1 MYLPDKKEF
10 IKKSKKANLIPVY
23 KEISADY
30 LTPLLAYKRL
40 EGNNSFLL
48 ESVEGEERI
57 ARYSFLGS
65 NPSII
70 IFVKGNKVTIKHEN
84 KTHSLCCDN
93 PFDYIK
99 AFMKQFKAVHT
110 HGLPRFSGGLVGYI
124 GYDSIRYFEDIPYTC
139 KDDLKLYDAVLML
152 TDTML
157 IFDHISHKIKIVS
170 NVHIKSKAKK
180 VLIRQYNN
188 AIARIET
195 IIAMLNKPTKES
207 VKGQLRQK
215 PLKIESNFKK
225 QEFKNAVVKAKEYI
239 KKGDIIQVVLS
250 QRFKTAFKQDPLNV
264 YRALRS
270 INPSP
275 YMFYL
280 SFGAL
285 KLVGSSPEIMV
296 RSEDNIVTIRPIAG
310 TRKRGKNDKEDASL
324 IKDLLSDPKECAEH
338 IMLVDL
344 GRNDLG
350 RVCKSGT
357 VKINEFMIVEKYSQV
372 MHIVSDCS
380 GTLEKGKDSF
390 DVLKASFPAGTVSGA
405 PKIRA
410 MEIIDELENTKR
422 AVYAGCIG
430 YFSFSGNM
438 DTCIAIRTIVLKG
451 GYAYV
456 QAGAGLVA
464 DSVPEKEHKETQN
477 KAKAMFKALSLAG
490 GMQ

>member
-1 MYLPDKKEF
+1 MYFPDKKEF
-10 IKKSKKANLIPVY
+10 IRKSKKANLIPVY

-65 NPSII
+65 NPSTV
-70 IFVKGNKVTIKHEN
+70 IFIKGSDVTIRHNN
-84 KTHSLCCDN
+84 KTRKLCCDN
-93 PFDYIK
+93 PFDYMK
-99 AFMKQFKAVHT
+99 SFMKQFKAAHT
-110 HGLPRFSGGLVGYI
+110 QGLPRFYGGLVGYI
-124 GYDSIRYFEDIPYTC
+124 GYDCIRYFEDIPDTC

-157 IFDHISHKIKIVS
+157 IFDHISHKIKVVS
-170 NVHIKSKAKK
+170 NVHVKSKLPKA
-180 VLIRQYNN
+180 LTGQYNS
-188 AIARIET
+188 AIKQIEK
-195 IIAMLNKPTKES
+195 IVAILNRPIKEPVIS
-207 VKGQLRQK
+207 HGKQRGI
-215 PLKIESNFKK
+215 KIESNFKK
-225 QEFKNAVVKAKEYI
+225 QEFKNSVIKAKEHI

-250 QRFKTAFKQDPLNV
+250 QRFKTVFKQDPLNV

-310 TRKRGKNDKEDASL
+310 TRKRGKNDKEDAAL
-324 IKDLLSDPKECAEH
+324 VKDLLSDPKECAEH
-338 IMLVDL
+338 LMLVDL

-350 RVCKSGT
+350 RVCKPGT
-357 VKINEFMIVEKYSQV
+357 VKLNEFMIIEKYSQV